1 MSKPGRNDPCP
12 CGSGKKYKK
21 CCLPR
26 DEAARRQEEAAR
38 PRVKTEDGEKPYI
51 AELRPDLDEE
61 VDRLMQRLES
71 GEGRAVEP
79 EIKALLEEHPGYH
92 MTQYAMGVYIATV
105 VKDPLGAM
113 RYFERAVQIL
123 PPFAHAHFN
132 LGAAAMKF
140 GDATKAVTAY
150 RAAAR
155 YSQDGDGIAEMA
167 RSQLRL
173 LEKILLKNST
183 FATLDA
189 YVANAKLFDEAFECL
204 TRQDFEQAVQ
214 LFNRVLSENPTH
226 VQSFGNLALA
236 YAGLGKRAEALE
248 CFDRALAL
256 DPRYEPAIVN
266 RRMIARM
273 REGEPFIPGGI
284 KEIYYYAEKLK
295 EEKREN

>member
-38 PRVKTEDGEKPYI
+38 PRVKTEDGEKPYV
-51 AELRPDLDEE
+51 AELRPDLDDE

-79 EIKALLEEHPGYH
+79 ELKALLEKHPRYH
-92 MTQYAMGVYIATV
+92 ATHYAMGVYFLMV
-105 VKDPLGAM
+105 MNDPSGAIP
-113 RYFERAVQIL
+113 YFERAVQIL
-123 PPFAHAHFN
+123 PPFVEAQYN
-132 LGAAAMKF
+132 LGGAAMHA
-140 GDATKAVTAY
+140 GDAAKAVTAY
-150 RAAAR
+150 RAAVR
-155 YSQDGDGIAEMA
+155 YAGEGSEISEKA
-167 RSQLRL
+167 RSQLRF
-173 LEKILLKNST
+173 LEKLVLKNST
-183 FATLDA
+183 FPTMDA
-189 YVANAKLFDEAFECL
+189 YVANAKLFDEAFERL
-204 TRQDFEQAVQ
+204 THQDFEQAVQ

-266 RRMIARM
+266 RRTTERM
-273 REGEPFIPGGI
+273 REGKPFIPDGF
-284 KEIYYYAEKLK
+284 KEIYYYAEQHK
-295 EEKREN
+295 EEKRAN